1 MLDGANENPLLDS
14 RFPDVSSKGRGYQL
28 HTFAD
33 GIEAWPELRKISVWQ
48 TVDALEQEF
57 RERAAQ
63 VAQAKSTL
71 GVDAAEAHRLIS
83 SMGAEI
89 DEFERPDS
97 KEGSVERDLQNRTEA
112 LTIAA
117 GSKEELSVEATA
129 AAAEATAKEV
139 IEQVAPAHKQEPLE
153 RKGEEG
159 PSRAGTHIST
169 NALCTSLLLTL
180 CLDCSQRQQKQLL
193 VRVRCFRGAR
203 RVAFCP

>member
-1 MLDGANENPLLDS
+1 MVLDAENENPLLDS

-33 GIEAWPELRKISVWQ
+33 GIEPWPELRKISVWQ

-63 VAQAKSTL
+63 VAQAKSAL

-89 DEFERPDS
+89 DEFVRPDS
-97 KEGSVERDLQNRTEA
+97 KEGSVDRDLQTRTEA

-117 GSKEELSVEATA
+117 GSKEELNVASA
-129 AAAEATAKEV
+129 APAAEAPAKEV
-139 IEQVAPAHKQEPLE
+139 IEQATPAHKQEPLE

-159 PSRAGTHIST
+159 PPREGVLWRSICILIFRVIS
-169 NALCTSLLLTL
+169 SL
-180 CLDCSQRQQKQLL
+180 CL
-193 VRVRCFRGAR
+193 VYA
-203 RVAFCP
+203 